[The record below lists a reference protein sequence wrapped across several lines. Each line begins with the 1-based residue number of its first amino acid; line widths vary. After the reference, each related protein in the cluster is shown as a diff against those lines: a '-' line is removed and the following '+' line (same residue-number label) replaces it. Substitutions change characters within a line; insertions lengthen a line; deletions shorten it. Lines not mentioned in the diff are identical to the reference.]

1 MMAVIIIGPVDA
13 TADAGDPIFFNEL
26 VDSSSPV
33 KQL

>member
-1 MMAVIIIGPVDA
+1 MMAVIIIGPIDA

-26 VDSSSPV
+26 VNSISPV